1 MNTEKLI
8 KDIAQQKNLIGVDL
22 PLVDRHFPASAG
34 TRSQPQ
40 YWKGRFDALDELAQ
54 NILAGK
60 YDS

>member
-8 KDIAQQKNLIGVDL
+8 KDIADQKNLIGVGL
-22 PLVDRHFPASAG
+22 RPVERHFPANAEIRNSAH
-34 TRSQPQ
+34 
-40 YWKGRFDALDELAQ
+40 YWKGKFDALDELAQ